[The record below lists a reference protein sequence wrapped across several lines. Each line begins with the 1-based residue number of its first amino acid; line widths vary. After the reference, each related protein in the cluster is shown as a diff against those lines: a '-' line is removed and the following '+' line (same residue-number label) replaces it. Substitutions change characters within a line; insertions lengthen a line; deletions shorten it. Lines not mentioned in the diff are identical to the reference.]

1 MELTV
6 LGSGT
11 VAPTAERTPAAYWV
25 DAGSVCLLLD
35 CGAGT
40 LQRAAQYGVPWSEA
54 THIAITH
61 FHQDHWGE
69 LALFLFAC
77 KWGVEP
83 AREAPLTV
91 IGPPGFRARLSMLAG
106 AFGDW
111 VLEPGFPLETAELGP
126 GEERELAP
134 GVVLEA
140 CDTPHTPESLA
151 YGVRTGECRLVY
163 TGDTGES
170 AELARWAAGC
180 DLLLAECS
188 LPEHRALD
196 LHLTPS
202 RAGALAREAGAS
214 RLVLTHF
221 YPVFGDIDP
230 VAVAGGEF
238 QGDIVAASDGDR
250 FTVGA

>member
-25 DAGSVCLLLD
+25 EEGPVRLLLD
-35 CGAGT
+35 CGSGT
-40 LQRAAQYGVPWSEA
+40 LQRAAQFDVPWSEA
-54 THIAITH
+54 THVAITH

-69 LALFLFAC
+69 LGLFLFAC

-83 AREAPLTV
+83 SREAPLTL
-91 IGPPGFRARLSMLAG
+91 IGPRGFSARLTMLAG

-111 VLEPGFPLETAELGP
+111 VQEPGFPLEIVEIAP
-126 GEERELAP
+126 GEEHQLAP
-134 GVVLEA
+134 GVTLEA

-170 AELARWAAGC
+170 AALARWAAGC

-202 RAGALAREAGAS
+202 RAGALAREAGAG